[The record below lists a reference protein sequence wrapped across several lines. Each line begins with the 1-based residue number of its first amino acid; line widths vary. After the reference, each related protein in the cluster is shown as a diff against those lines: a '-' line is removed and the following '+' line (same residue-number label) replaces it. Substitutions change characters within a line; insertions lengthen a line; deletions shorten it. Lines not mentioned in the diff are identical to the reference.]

1 MEGDQ
6 QSNGNRPMVELQV
19 TGDDLNAIIRIK
31 MNQISQLELQ
41 VMALTRLLAE
51 RDNRISS
58 LEDNI
63 RSAKET
69 VITEV

>member
-19 TGDDLNAIIRIK
+19 TGDDLNAVIRIK

-58 LEDNI
+58 LENDI
-63 RSAKET
+63 KSDTKSA
-69 VITEV
+69 VEV

>member
-6 QSNGNRPMVELQV
+6 QSNGNRPVVELQV
-19 TGDDLNAIIRIK
+19 TGDDLNAVIRIK

-58 LEDNI
+58 LENDI
-63 RSAKET
+63 KSDTKSA
-69 VITEV
+69 VEV